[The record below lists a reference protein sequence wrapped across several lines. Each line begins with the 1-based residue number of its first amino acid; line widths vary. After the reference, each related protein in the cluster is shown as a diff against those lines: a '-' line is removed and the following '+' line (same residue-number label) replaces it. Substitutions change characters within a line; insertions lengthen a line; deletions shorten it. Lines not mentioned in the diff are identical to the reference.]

1 MTDLSDLR
9 IGVLAIQGAFAKHI
23 EVLSRLGVKASEI
36 RNASELG
43 GIDGLIIPGGE
54 STTMLKVMR
63 AEGMIEPL
71 RIFGEH
77 HPVMGTCAGMILM
90 ATETDDARVEPFGWI
105 PIRALRNAYGAQV
118 HSFRDVGRING
129 IEGHPEI
136 EMVFI
141 RAPKFVPLSESIEIL
156 GTCRN
161 EPVAARFGHH
171 LALAFHPELTDDS
184 RVHRMWLNGVA
195 TKASR
200 PDIPVART
208 NRS

>member
-1 MTDLSDLR
+1 MTNFSDLR
-9 IGVLAIQGAFAKHI
+9 IGVLTIQGAFAKHL
-23 EVLSRLGVKASEI
+23 EVLTRLGVTAREV
-36 RNASELG
+36 RNASELDE
-43 GIDGLIIPGGE
+43 IDGLIIPGGE

-71 RIFGEH
+71 RKFGQH
-77 HPVMGTCAGMILM
+77 NPVMGTCAGMILM
-90 ATETDDARVEPFGWI
+90 ATEADDARVEPFGWM

-118 HSFRDVGRING
+118 HSFRDIGPIKG

-141 RAPKFVPLSESIEIL
+141 RAPKFVPLSSDVEVI

-171 LALAFHPELTDDS
+171 LALAFHPELTDDT
-184 RVHRMWLNGVA
+184 RLHRLWLNGILTA
-195 TKASR
+195 TTGRRGALA
-200 PDIPVART
+200 AR
-208 NRS
+208 